1 MNEDTNIFDDDVDDS
16 VDEFVTSDGSDTYRA
31 SKWTPDEE
39 DTKSLAELNRSSL
52 GIMVDKDKYTEK
64 EDTTLRDVAEDHAIE
79 DGAAAVDDLMIKTQA
94 IEASKKRLHIVKLA
108 IEDPAEHAAIFAIAS
123 DTNIQR
129 RDEQL
134 DARIKA
140 YVEKFPSAVLEWE
153 PWYGPNVKVV
163 KNDLEP
169 VEPTPVT
176 EVIPAQSTVDEAH
189 TKEEDMEI
197 ISKATQNL
205 EKIPDAVI
213 DKTVV
218 RVNKEDVPHIFWDQE
233 DVDKIKKSRK
243 VELDIIETTPLEYNE
258 VVELDENA
266 IDSVLSQYT
275 RKMNDVSSPLPASKY
290 RATFT
295 GLSYP
300 EILDLSQSQELNTVD
315 GLKKKWTIAFNHTKN
330 PSIGQFK
337 PFRYYIDPSTKK
349 KIHLN
354 AGEPVPE
361 GAKLEYGDAFDDFL
375 KKTSF
380 LDLDFILW
388 KILCATTMENEVISI
403 NCHARH
409 NGEECKKEYD
419 WVYST
424 KNLLDMDKISP
435 AVLEEMNKTA
445 TVSSQQEIEA
455 NYKDSF
461 LASSSVIKLP
471 HCGFRIMCGHK
482 DAYEHINTI
491 FGKVLEI
498 TEAQN
503 PAASDALTVT
513 MLSVVKAVLVPYNG
527 SYAKITSVD
536 GIMKVLKQLDEV
548 DYQTVGEMMRVI
560 LEPYQF
566 TYNLRDIVCPKCGNV
581 SNIPI
586 QDMSRMLFIV
596 AQSLMSVQ
604 VVLKKN

>member
-16 VDEFVTSDGSDTYRA
+16 VDQA
-31 SKWTPDEE
+31 SQWKPDEE

-52 GIMVDKDKYTEK
+52 GIMVDKDKYIEK

-129 RDEQL
+129 RDEKL

-153 PWYGPNVKVV
+153 PYYGPNVKVV
-163 KNDLEP
+163 KVNNNLEP
-169 VEPTPVT
+169 VEPAPVA
-176 EVIPAQSTVDEAH
+176 EVTPAQPTVDEAH

-205 EKIPDAVI
+205 EKIPDTVI

-266 IDSVLSQYT
+266 IDNVLSQYT

-315 GLKKKWTIAFNHTKN
+315 GLKKKWTIAFNHIKN
-330 PSIGQFK
+330 PSIGPFK

-471 HCGFRIMCGHK
+471 HCGFKIMCGHK

-566 TYNLRDIVCPKCGNV
+566 TYSLRDIVCPKCGNV

>member
-1 MNEDTNIFDDDVDDS
+1 MNEDTNIFDDDDV
-16 VDEFVTSDGSDTYRA
+16 VDEVVSEDGSDVYPVHQW
-31 SKWTPDEE
+31 KPDEE
-39 DTKSLAELNRSSL
+39 DTKSLTELNRSSL

-129 RDEQL
+129 RDEKL

-163 KNDLEP
+163 KVNNDLEP
-169 VEPTPVT
+169 VESTPVT
-176 EVIPAQSTVDEAH
+176 EVIPAQPTVDETH

-266 IDSVLSQYT
+266 IDNVLSQYT

-330 PSIGQFK
+330 PSIGPFK

-471 HCGFRIMCGHK
+471 HCGFKIMCGHK

-566 TYNLRDIVCPKCGNV
+566 TYSLRDIVCPKCGNV

>member
-1 MNEDTNIFDDDVDDS
+1 MNENTNIFDDDIDYD
-16 VDEFVTSDGSDTYRA
+16 VDEFVTADGSDVYRA

-39 DTKSLAELNRSSL
+39 DTKSLEELNRSSL
-52 GIMVDKDKYTEK
+52 GVMVDKDKYVEK
-64 EDTTLRDVAEDHAIE
+64 EDTTLRDVAEDHAVE

-123 DTNIQR
+123 DTNTQR

-140 YVEKFPSAVLEWE
+140 YVEKFPSTVIEWE
-153 PWYGPNVKVV
+153 YGYGPNVKVSQNKV
-163 KNDLEP
+163 EP
-169 VEPTPVT
+169 VEPAVA
-176 EVIPAQSTVDEAH
+176 EVIPAQPTVKEDH
-189 TKEEDMEI
+189 SKEEDLEI

-205 EKIPDAVI
+205 EKIPDVVI

-218 RVNKEDVPHIFWDQE
+218 RVNKEDASHIFWDQE
-233 DVDKIKKSRK
+233 DVDKIKKSRR
-243 VELDIIETTPLEYNE
+243 VELDIVETTSLEYNE

-266 IDSVLSQYT
+266 IDNVLSQYT
-275 RKMNDVSSPLPASKY
+275 RKMNDVSSPIPASKY

-315 GLKKKWTIAFNHTKN
+315 GLKKKWTIVFNHLKN

-349 KIHLN
+349 KVHLN

-380 LDLDFILW
+380 LDLDFMLW
-388 KILCATTMENEVISI
+388 KILCATTMESEVISI

-419 WVYST
+419 WIYST
-424 KNLLDMDKISP
+424 KNLLDMDKIDP
-435 AVLEEMNKTA
+435 AVLEEMDKTA

-461 LASSSVIKLP
+461 LASSSVITLP
-471 HCGFRIMCGHK
+471 HSGFKIMCGHQS
-482 DAYEHINTI
+482 AYEHINTI

-498 TEAQN
+498 TEAQS
-503 PAASDALTVT
+503 PSASDALTVT

-527 SYAKITSVD
+527 SYAKINSVD

>member
-176 EVIPAQSTVDEAH
+176 EVIPAQPTVDEAH

-266 IDSVLSQYT
+266 IDGVLSQYT

-349 KIHLN
+349 KVHLN

-503 PAASDALTVT
+503 PSASDALTVT

>member
-1 MNEDTNIFDDDVDDS
+1 MNENTNIFDDDIDYD
-16 VDEFVTSDGSDTYRA
+16 VDEFVTADGSDVYRA

-39 DTKSLAELNRSSL
+39 DTKSLEELNRSSL
-52 GIMVDKDKYTEK
+52 GVMVDKDKYVEK
-64 EDTTLRDVAEDHAIE
+64 EDTTLRDVAEDHAVE

-108 IEDPAEHAAIFAIAS
+108 IEDSAEHAAIFAIAS
-123 DTNIQR
+123 DTNTQR

-140 YVEKFPSAVLEWE
+140 YVEKFPSTVIEWE
-153 PWYGPNVKVV
+153 YGYGPNVKVSQNKV
-163 KNDLEP
+163 EP
-169 VEPTPVT
+169 VEPAVA
-176 EVIPAQSTVDEAH
+176 EVIPAQPTVKEDH
-189 TKEEDMEI
+189 SKEEDLEI

-205 EKIPDAVI
+205 EKIPDVVI

-218 RVNKEDVPHIFWDQE
+218 RVNKEDASHIFWDQE
-233 DVDKIKKSRK
+233 DVDKIKKSRR
-243 VELDIIETTPLEYNE
+243 VELDIVETTPLEYNE

-266 IDSVLSQYT
+266 IDNVLSQYT
-275 RKMNDVSSPLPASKY
+275 RKMNDVSSPIPASKY

-315 GLKKKWTIAFNHTKN
+315 GLKKKWTIVFNHLKN

-349 KIHLN
+349 KVHLN

-380 LDLDFILW
+380 LDLDFMLW
-388 KILCATTMENEVISI
+388 KILCATTMESEVISI

-419 WVYST
+419 WIYST
-424 KNLLDMDKISP
+424 KNLLDMDKIDP
-435 AVLEEMNKTA
+435 AVLEEMDKTA

-461 LASSSVIKLP
+461 LASSSVITLP
-471 HCGFRIMCGHK
+471 HSGFKIMCGHQS
-482 DAYEHINTI
+482 AYEHINTI

-498 TEAQN
+498 TEAQS
-503 PAASDALTVT
+503 PSASDALTVT

-527 SYAKITSVD
+527 SYAKINSVD

>member
-16 VDEFVTSDGSDTYRA
+16 ADEFVTSDGSDTYRA

-52 GIMVDKDKYTEK
+52 GIVVDKDKYTEK

-134 DARIKA
+134 DSRIKA

-163 KNDLEP
+163 KNDLES

-266 IDSVLSQYT
+266 IDGVLSQYT

-330 PSIGQFK
+330 PSIGPFK

-361 GAKLEYGDAFDDFL
+361 GVKLEYGDAFDDFL

>member
-16 VDEFVTSDGSDTYRA
+16 VDQA
-31 SKWTPDEE
+31 SQWKPDEE

-123 DTNIQR
+123 DINIQR
-129 RDEQL
+129 RDEKL

-153 PWYGPNVKVV
+153 PYYGPNVRVV
-163 KNDLEP
+163 KVNNNLEP
-169 VEPTPVT
+169 VEPAPVA
-176 EVIPAQSTVDEAH
+176 EVTPAQPTVDEAH

-205 EKIPDAVI
+205 EKIPDTVI

-266 IDSVLSQYT
+266 IDNVLSQYT

-315 GLKKKWTIAFNHTKN
+315 GLKKKWTIAFNHIKN
-330 PSIGQFK
+330 PSIGPFK

-471 HCGFRIMCGHK
+471 HCGFKIMCGHK

-566 TYNLRDIVCPKCGNV
+566 TYSLRDIVCPKCGNV

>member
-140 YVEKFPSAVLEWE
+140 YVEKFPSTVLEWE

-176 EVIPAQSTVDEAH
+176 EVIPAQPTVDETRA
-189 TKEEDMEI
+189 KEEDMEI

-266 IDSVLSQYT
+266 IDGVLSQYT

>member
-16 VDEFVTSDGSDTYRA
+16 ADEFVTSDGSDTYRA

-140 YVEKFPSAVLEWE
+140 YVKKFPSAVLEWE

-266 IDSVLSQYT
+266 IDGVLSQYT

-330 PSIGQFK
+330 PSIGPFK

-349 KIHLN
+349 KVHLN

>member
-1 MNEDTNIFDDDVDDS
+1 MNEDTNIFDDDDV
-16 VDEFVTSDGSDTYRA
+16 VDEVVSEDGSDVHTVHQW
-31 SKWTPDEE
+31 KPDEE
-39 DTKSLAELNRSSL
+39 DTKSLEELNRSSL
-52 GIMVDKDKYTEK
+52 GIMVDKDKYVEK
-64 EDTTLRDVAEDHAIE
+64 EDTTLRDVAEDHAVE

-129 RDEQL
+129 RDEKL
-134 DARIKA
+134 DAHIKA
-140 YVEKFPSAVLEWE
+140 YVEKFPSVVLEWE
-153 PWYGPNVKVV
+153 FGYGPNVKVV
-163 KNDLEP
+163 KVNNDLEP

-176 EVIPAQSTVDEAH
+176 EVIPAQPTVDEAH

-205 EKIPDAVI
+205 EKIPDALI

-266 IDSVLSQYT
+266 IDNVLSQYT

-315 GLKKKWTIAFNHTKN
+315 GLKKKWTIAFNHIKN
-330 PSIGQFK
+330 PSIGPFK
-337 PFRYYIDPSTKK
+337 PFRYYIDYFTKK

-424 KNLLDMDKISP
+424 KNLLDMDKIDP
-435 AVLEEMNKTA
+435 AVLEEMDKTA

-471 HCGFRIMCGHK
+471 HCGFKIMCGHK

-566 TYNLRDIVCPKCGNV
+566 TYSLRDIVCPKCGNV

>member
-16 VDEFVTSDGSDTYRA
+16 VDQA
-31 SKWTPDEE
+31 SQWKPDEE

-52 GIMVDKDKYTEK
+52 GIMVDKDKYVEK

-123 DTNIQR
+123 DTNTQR
-129 RDEQL
+129 RDEKL
-134 DARIKA
+134 DAHIKA
-140 YVEKFPSAVLEWE
+140 YVEKFPSTVLEWE

-163 KNDLEP
+163 KVNNNLEP
-169 VEPTPVT
+169 VEPAPVA
-176 EVIPAQSTVDEAH
+176 EVTPAQPTVDEAH

-266 IDSVLSQYT
+266 IDNVLSQYT

-330 PSIGQFK
+330 PSIGPFK

-471 HCGFRIMCGHK
+471 HCGFKIMCGHK

-503 PAASDALTVT
+503 PSASDALTVT

-566 TYNLRDIVCPKCGNV
+566 TYSLRDIVCPKCGNV

>member
-16 VDEFVTSDGSDTYRA
+16 ADEFVTSDGSDTYRA

-52 GIMVDKDKYTEK
+52 GIVVDKDKYTEK

-153 PWYGPNVKVV
+153 PWYGPKVKVV
-163 KNDLEP
+163 KNDLES

-266 IDSVLSQYT
+266 IDGVISQYT

>member
-140 YVEKFPSAVLEWE
+140 YVEKFPSTVLEWE
-153 PWYGPNVKVV
+153 SGFGPNIKVV
-163 KNDLEP
+163 QNIPEP
-169 VEPTPVT
+169 MEPTPAT
-176 EVIPAQSTVDEAH
+176 EVISEPSTENENH

-330 PSIGQFK
+330 PSIGPFK

>member
-1 MNEDTNIFDDDVDDS
+1 MNENTNIFDDDIDYD
-16 VDEFVTSDGSDTYRA
+16 VDEFVTADGSDVYRA

-39 DTKSLAELNRSSL
+39 DTKSLEELNRSSL
-52 GIMVDKDKYTEK
+52 GVMVDKDKYVEK
-64 EDTTLRDVAEDHAIE
+64 EDTTLRDVAEDHAVE

-123 DTNIQR
+123 DTNTQR

-140 YVEKFPSAVLEWE
+140 YVEKFPSTVIEWE
-153 PWYGPNVKVV
+153 DGYGPNVKVSQNKV
-163 KNDLEP
+163 EP
-169 VEPTPVT
+169 VEPAVA
-176 EVIPAQSTVDEAH
+176 EVIPAQPTVKEDH
-189 TKEEDMEI
+189 SKEEDLEI
-197 ISKATQNL
+197 SSKATQNL
-205 EKIPDAVI
+205 EKIPDVVI

-218 RVNKEDVPHIFWDQE
+218 RVNKEDASHIFWDQE
-233 DVDKIKKSRK
+233 DVDKIKKSRR
-243 VELDIIETTPLEYNE
+243 VELDIVETTPLEYNE

-266 IDSVLSQYT
+266 IDNVLSQYT
-275 RKMNDVSSPLPASKY
+275 RKMNDVSSPIPASKY

-315 GLKKKWTIAFNHTKN
+315 GLKKKWTIVFNHLKN

-349 KIHLN
+349 KVHLN

-380 LDLDFILW
+380 LDLDFMLW
-388 KILCATTMENEVISI
+388 KILCATTMESEVISI

-424 KNLLDMDKISP
+424 KNLLDMEKIDP
-435 AVLEEMNKTA
+435 AVLEEMDKTA

-461 LASSSVIKLP
+461 LASSSVITLP
-471 HCGFRIMCGHK
+471 HSGFKIMCGHQS
-482 DAYEHINTI
+482 AYEHINTI

-498 TEAQN
+498 TEAQS
-503 PAASDALTVT
+503 PSASDALTVT

-527 SYAKITSVD
+527 SYAKINSVD

>member
-1 MNEDTNIFDDDVDDS
+1 MNENTNIFDDDIDYD
-16 VDEFVTSDGSDTYRA
+16 VDEFVTADGSDVYRA

-39 DTKSLAELNRSSL
+39 DTKSLEELNRSSL
-52 GIMVDKDKYTEK
+52 GVMVDKDKYVEK
-64 EDTTLRDVAEDHAIE
+64 EDTTLRDVAEDHAVE

-123 DTNIQR
+123 DTNTQR

-140 YVEKFPSAVLEWE
+140 YVEKFPSTVIEWE
-153 PWYGPNVKVV
+153 DGYGPNVKVSQNKV
-163 KNDLEP
+163 EP
-169 VEPTPVT
+169 VEPAVA
-176 EVIPAQSTVDEAH
+176 EVIPAQPTVKEDH
-189 TKEEDMEI
+189 SKEEDLEI

-205 EKIPDAVI
+205 EKIPDVVI

-218 RVNKEDVPHIFWDQE
+218 RVNKEDASHIFWDQE
-233 DVDKIKKSRK
+233 DVDKIKKSRR
-243 VELDIIETTPLEYNE
+243 VELDIVETTPLEYNE

-266 IDSVLSQYT
+266 IDNVLSQYT
-275 RKMNDVSSPLPASKY
+275 RKMNDVSSPIPASKY

-315 GLKKKWTIAFNHTKN
+315 GLKKKWTIVFNHLKN

-349 KIHLN
+349 KVHLN

-380 LDLDFILW
+380 LDLDFMLW
-388 KILCATTMENEVISI
+388 KILCATTMESEVISI

-424 KNLLDMDKISP
+424 KNLLDMEKIDP
-435 AVLEEMNKTA
+435 AVLEEMDKTA

-461 LASSSVIKLP
+461 LASSSVITLP
-471 HCGFRIMCGHK
+471 HSGFKIMCGHQS
-482 DAYEHINTI
+482 AYEHINTI

-498 TEAQN
+498 TEAQS
-503 PAASDALTVT
+503 PSASDALTVT

-527 SYAKITSVD
+527 SYAKINSVD

>member
-1 MNEDTNIFDDDVDDS
+1 MNENTNIFDDDIDYD
-16 VDEFVTSDGSDTYRA
+16 VDEFVTADGSDVYRA

-39 DTKSLAELNRSSL
+39 DTKSLEELNRSSL
-52 GIMVDKDKYTEK
+52 GVMVDKDKYVEK
-64 EDTTLRDVAEDHAIE
+64 EDTTLRDVAEDHAVE

-123 DTNIQR
+123 DTNTQR

-140 YVEKFPSAVLEWE
+140 YVEKFPSTVIEWE
-153 PWYGPNVKVV
+153 DGYSPNVKVSQNKV
-163 KNDLEP
+163 EP
-169 VEPTPVT
+169 VEPAVA
-176 EVIPAQSTVDEAH
+176 EVIPAQPTVKEDH
-189 TKEEDMEI
+189 SKEEDLEI

-205 EKIPDAVI
+205 EKIPDVVI

-218 RVNKEDVPHIFWDQE
+218 RVNKEDASHIFWDQE
-233 DVDKIKKSRK
+233 DVDKIKKSRR
-243 VELDIIETTPLEYNE
+243 VELDIVETTPLEYNE

-266 IDSVLSQYT
+266 IDNVLSQYT
-275 RKMNDVSSPLPASKY
+275 RKMNDVSSPIPASKY

-315 GLKKKWTIAFNHTKN
+315 GLKKKWTIVFNHLKN

-349 KIHLN
+349 KVHLN

-380 LDLDFILW
+380 LDLDFMLW
-388 KILCATTMENEVISI
+388 KILCATTMESEVISI

-424 KNLLDMDKISP
+424 KNLLDMEKIDP
-435 AVLEEMNKTA
+435 AVLEEMDKTA

-461 LASSSVIKLP
+461 LASSSVITLP
-471 HCGFRIMCGHK
+471 HSGFKIMCGHQS
-482 DAYEHINTI
+482 AYEHINTI

-498 TEAQN
+498 TEAQS
-503 PAASDALTVT
+503 PSASDALTVT

-527 SYAKITSVD
+527 SYAKINSVD

>member
-16 VDEFVTSDGSDTYRA
+16 ADEFVTSDGSDTYRA

-176 EVIPAQSTVDEAH
+176 EVIPAQPTVDEAH

-243 VELDIIETTPLEYNE
+243 VELDIIE
-258 VVELDENA
+258 LDENA
-266 IDSVLSQYT
+266 IDGVLSQYT

-388 KILCATTMENEVISI
+388 KILCATTMENEVIS
-403 NCHARH
+403 A
-409 NGEECKKEYD
+409 
-419 WVYST
+419 
-424 KNLLDMDKISP
+424 
-435 AVLEEMNKTA
+435 
-445 TVSSQQEIEA
+445 
-455 NYKDSF
+455 
-461 LASSSVIKLP
+461 
-471 HCGFRIMCGHK
+471 
-482 DAYEHINTI
+482 
-491 FGKVLEI
+491 
-498 TEAQN
+498 
-503 PAASDALTVT
+503 
-513 MLSVVKAVLVPYNG
+513 
-527 SYAKITSVD
+527 
-536 GIMKVLKQLDEV
+536 
-548 DYQTVGEMMRVI
+548 
-560 LEPYQF
+560 
-566 TYNLRDIVCPKCGNV
+566 GN
-581 SNIPI
+581 
-586 QDMSRMLFIV
+586 
-596 AQSLMSVQ
+596 
-604 VVLKKN
+604 

>member
-1 MNEDTNIFDDDVDDS
+1 MNENTNIFDDDIDYD
-16 VDEFVTSDGSDTYRA
+16 VDEFVTADGSDVYRA

-39 DTKSLAELNRSSL
+39 DTKSLEELNRSSL
-52 GIMVDKDKYTEK
+52 GVMVDKDKYVEK
-64 EDTTLRDVAEDHAIE
+64 EDTTLRDVAEDHAVE

-123 DTNIQR
+123 DTNTQR

-140 YVEKFPSAVLEWE
+140 YVEKFPSTVIEWE
-153 PWYGPNVKVV
+153 YGYGPNVKVSQNKV
-163 KNDLEP
+163 EP
-169 VEPTPVT
+169 VEPAVA
-176 EVIPAQSTVDEAH
+176 EVIPAQPTVKEDH
-189 TKEEDMEI
+189 SKEEDLEI

-205 EKIPDAVI
+205 EKIPDVVI

-218 RVNKEDVPHIFWDQE
+218 RVNKEDASHIFWDQE
-233 DVDKIKKSRK
+233 DVDKIKKSRR
-243 VELDIIETTPLEYNE
+243 VELDIVETTPLEYNE

-266 IDSVLSQYT
+266 IDNVLSQYT
-275 RKMNDVSSPLPASKY
+275 RKMNDVSSPIPASKY

-315 GLKKKWTIAFNHTKN
+315 GLKKKWTIVFNHLKN

-349 KIHLN
+349 KVHLN

-380 LDLDFILW
+380 LDLDFMLW
-388 KILCATTMENEVISI
+388 KILCATTMESEVISI

-419 WVYST
+419 WIYST
-424 KNLLDMDKISP
+424 KNLLDMDKIDP
-435 AVLEEMNKTA
+435 AVLEEMDKTA

-461 LASSSVIKLP
+461 LASSSVITLP
-471 HCGFRIMCGHK
+471 HSGFKIMCGHQS
-482 DAYEHINTI
+482 AYEHINTI

-498 TEAQN
+498 TEAQS
-503 PAASDALTVT
+503 PSASDALTVT

-527 SYAKITSVD
+527 SYAKINSVD

>member
-1 MNEDTNIFDDDVDDS
+1 MNENTNIFDDDVDYDT
-16 VDEFVTSDGSDTYRA
+16 DEFVTSDGSDVYRA

-140 YVEKFPSAVLEWE
+140 YVEKFPSTVLEWE
-153 PWYGPNVKVV
+153 SGFGPNIKVV

-176 EVIPAQSTVDEAH
+176 EVIPAQPTVDETH

-349 KIHLN
+349 KVHLN

-375 KKTSF
+375 RKTSF

-503 PAASDALTVT
+503 PAVSDALTVT

>member
-1 MNEDTNIFDDDVDDS
+1 MNEDTNIFDDDV
-16 VDEFVTSDGSDTYRA
+16 VDEVVSEDGSDVHTVHQW
-31 SKWTPDEE
+31 KPDEE
-39 DTKSLAELNRSSL
+39 DTKSLEELNRSSL
-52 GIMVDKDKYTEK
+52 GIMVDKDKYVEK
-64 EDTTLRDVAEDHAIE
+64 EDTTLRDVAEDHAVE

-129 RDEQL
+129 RDEKL
-134 DARIKA
+134 DAHIKA
-140 YVEKFPSAVLEWE
+140 YVEKFPSVVLEWE
-153 PWYGPNVKVV
+153 FGYGPNVKVV
-163 KNDLEP
+163 KVNNDLEP

-176 EVIPAQSTVDEAH
+176 EVIPAQPTVDEAH

-205 EKIPDAVI
+205 EKIPDALI

-266 IDSVLSQYT
+266 IDNVLSQYT

-315 GLKKKWTIAFNHTKN
+315 GLKKKWTIAFNHIKN
-330 PSIGQFK
+330 PSIGPFK
-337 PFRYYIDPSTKK
+337 PFRYYIDPSTKN

-424 KNLLDMDKISP
+424 KNLLDMDKIDP
-435 AVLEEMNKTA
+435 AVLEEMDKTA

-471 HCGFRIMCGHK
+471 HCGFKIMCGHK

-566 TYNLRDIVCPKCGNV
+566 TYSLRDIVCPKCGNV

>member
-16 VDEFVTSDGSDTYRA
+16 VDQSSQW
-31 SKWTPDEE
+31 KPDEE

-129 RDEQL
+129 RDEKL

-140 YVEKFPSAVLEWE
+140 YVEKFPSTVLEWE

-163 KNDLEP
+163 KVNNNLEP
-169 VEPTPVT
+169 VEPAPVA
-176 EVIPAQSTVDEAH
+176 EVTPAQPTVDEAH

-266 IDSVLSQYT
+266 IDNVLSQYT

-330 PSIGQFK
+330 PSIGPFK

-471 HCGFRIMCGHK
+471 HCGFKIMCGHK

-566 TYNLRDIVCPKCGNV
+566 TYSLRDIVCPKCGNV

>member
-1 MNEDTNIFDDDVDDS
+1 MNEDTNIFDDDV
-16 VDEFVTSDGSDTYRA
+16 VDEVVSEDGSDVHTVHQW
-31 SKWTPDEE
+31 KPDEE
-39 DTKSLAELNRSSL
+39 DTKSLEELNRSSL
-52 GIMVDKDKYTEK
+52 GIMVDKDKYVEK
-64 EDTTLRDVAEDHAIE
+64 EDTTLRDVAEDHAVE

-129 RDEQL
+129 RDEKL
-134 DARIKA
+134 DAHIKA
-140 YVEKFPSAVLEWE
+140 YVEKFPSVVLEWE
-153 PWYGPNVKVV
+153 FGYGPNVKVV
-163 KNDLEP
+163 KVNNDLEP

-176 EVIPAQSTVDEAH
+176 EVIPAQPTVDEAH

-205 EKIPDAVI
+205 EKIPDTVI

-266 IDSVLSQYT
+266 IDNVLSQYT

-315 GLKKKWTIAFNHTKN
+315 GLKKKWTIAFNHIKN
-330 PSIGQFK
+330 PSIGPFK

-471 HCGFRIMCGHK
+471 HCGFKIMCGHK

-566 TYNLRDIVCPKCGNV
+566 TYSLRDIVCPKCGNV

>member
-16 VDEFVTSDGSDTYRA
+16 ADEFVTSDGSDTYRA

-108 IEDPAEHAAIFAIAS
+108 IEDPAEHAAILAIAS

-153 PWYGPNVKVV
+153 SWYGPNVKVV

-169 VEPTPVT
+169 VEPTSVT
-176 EVIPAQSTVDEAH
+176 EVIPAQPTVDEAH

-266 IDSVLSQYT
+266 IDGVLSQYT

-349 KIHLN
+349 KVHLN

>member
-79 DGAAAVDDLMIKTQA
+79 DGAAAVDDLMVKTQA

-140 YVEKFPSAVLEWE
+140 YIEKFPSTVLEWE

-169 VEPTPVT
+169 VEPTPIT
-176 EVIPAQSTVDEAH
+176 EVIPAPPTVDETH

-213 DKTVV
+213 DKTIV

-330 PSIGQFK
+330 PSIGPFK

-471 HCGFRIMCGHK
+471 HCGFKIMCGHK

>member
-16 VDEFVTSDGSDTYRA
+16 ADEFVTSDGSDTYRA

-52 GIMVDKDKYTEK
+52 GIVVDKDKYTEK

-163 KNDLEP
+163 KNDLES

-266 IDSVLSQYT
+266 IDGVISQYT

>member
-16 VDEFVTSDGSDTYRA
+16 ADEFVTSDGSDTYRA

-52 GIMVDKDKYTEK
+52 GIVVDKDKYTEK

-134 DARIKA
+134 DSRIKA

-163 KNDLEP
+163 KNDLES

-266 IDSVLSQYT
+266 IDGVLSQYT

-471 HCGFRIMCGHK
+471 HCGFKIMCGHK

>member
-140 YVEKFPSAVLEWE
+140 YVEKFPSTVLEWE
-153 PWYGPNVKVV
+153 SGFGPNIKVV

-266 IDSVLSQYT
+266 IDGVLSQYT

>member
-1 MNEDTNIFDDDVDDS
+1 
-16 VDEFVTSDGSDTYRA
+16 
-31 SKWTPDEE
+31 
-39 DTKSLAELNRSSL
+39 
-52 GIMVDKDKYTEK
+52 
-64 EDTTLRDVAEDHAIE
+64 
-79 DGAAAVDDLMIKTQA
+79 MIKTQA

-140 YVEKFPSAVLEWE
+140 YVEKFPSTVLEWE

-176 EVIPAQSTVDEAH
+176 EVISEPSTENENH

-266 IDSVLSQYT
+266 IDGVLSQYT

-361 GAKLEYGDAFDDFL
+361 GAKQIGRAH
-375 KKTSF
+375 
-380 LDLDFILW
+380 
-388 KILCATTMENEVISI
+388 V
-403 NCHARH
+403 
-409 NGEECKKEYD
+409 
-419 WVYST
+419 
-424 KNLLDMDKISP
+424 
-435 AVLEEMNKTA
+435 
-445 TVSSQQEIEA
+445 
-455 NYKDSF
+455 
-461 LASSSVIKLP
+461 
-471 HCGFRIMCGHK
+471 
-482 DAYEHINTI
+482 
-491 FGKVLEI
+491 
-498 TEAQN
+498 
-503 PAASDALTVT
+503 
-513 MLSVVKAVLVPYNG
+513 
-527 SYAKITSVD
+527 
-536 GIMKVLKQLDEV
+536 
-548 DYQTVGEMMRVI
+548 
-560 LEPYQF
+560 
-566 TYNLRDIVCPKCGNV
+566 
-581 SNIPI
+581 
-586 QDMSRMLFIV
+586 
-596 AQSLMSVQ
+596 
-604 VVLKKN
+604 

>member
-1 MNEDTNIFDDDVDDS
+1 MNEDTNIFDDDV
-16 VDEFVTSDGSDTYRA
+16 VDEVVSEDRSDVYHVHQW
-31 SKWTPDEE
+31 KPDEE

-52 GIMVDKDKYTEK
+52 GIMVDKDKYVEK

-140 YVEKFPSAVLEWE
+140 YVEKFPSTVLEWE
-153 PWYGPNVKVV
+153 SGFCPNIKVV
-163 KNDLEP
+163 QNIPEP
-169 VEPTPVT
+169 VEPTPVA
-176 EVIPAQSTVDEAH
+176 EVISKPSTENEIH

-233 DVDKIKKSRK
+233 DIDKIKKSRK